1 MTGAGR
7 GVFEARE
14 TDLAGRTGRIETNHG
29 AVETPAY
36 VPVVHP
42 VRQSVPAREL
52 REMGFGMVITNAYIT
67 WKRAR
72 EEASRRGIHALIG
85 FEGAVMTDSGGYQV
99 LEYGDVDVGPAEMAA
114 FEAEIGSDIAVPLDR
129 PTGLGI
135 TRAEAARRVRYTLR
149 ISREA
154 LAGAAGGQIWAG
166 PVQGG
171 RYTDLVTKSAR
182 GLSRAGFAMM
192 ALGSPVEYMESYD
205 YLSLA
210 RMIAAARSSIPWSAP
225 LHLFGAGHPLTIP
238 MAVALG
244 CDTFDSASYMLYA
257 RNGRYIARDGTRQ
270 IGEMS
275 AFPCSCRVCSS
286 HRPAELARLP
296 ETERTAG
303 LAVHNLHAIREEVD
317 ATSQAIR
324 EGRLWEHVMSRARA
338 HPRLYEAARVLAEN
352 PALLAE
358 GTPLFKRRAAF
369 LYDAIDQYRPEV
381 RRYHAMARRFRSR
394 ARRMVVIREDRQ
406 KPGYASGAYAR
417 ARAAF
422 GGCQVCQYSPHLGL
436 IPIELSDVYPAAHHE
451 SADVPYDPA
460 AFPEF
465 GATWDEFVRRNRI
478 TEIIYDR
485 TDAFL
490 EHFASRT
497 RGIRRRDIS
506 KKGKTG

>member
-72 EEASRRGIHALIG
+72 EEASRRGIHDLIG
-85 FEGAVMTDSGGYQV
+85 FDGAVMTDSGGYQV
-99 LEYGDVDVGPAEMAA
+99 LEYGDVDVGPDEMAA
-114 FEAEIGSDIAVPLDR
+114 FEAKIGSDIAVPLDR

-225 LHLFGAGHPLTIP
+225 LHLFGAGHPLTI
-238 MAVALG
+238 
-244 CDTFDSASYMLYA
+244 
-257 RNGRYIARDGTRQ
+257 
-270 IGEMS
+270 
-275 AFPCSCRVCSS
+275 
-286 HRPAELARLP
+286 
-296 ETERTAG
+296 
-303 LAVHNLHAIREEVD
+303 
-317 ATSQAIR
+317 
-324 EGRLWEHVMSRARA
+324 
-338 HPRLYEAARVLAEN
+338 
-352 PALLAE
+352 
-358 GTPLFKRRAAF
+358 
-369 LYDAIDQYRPEV
+369 
-381 RRYHAMARRFRSR
+381 
-394 ARRMVVIREDRQ
+394 
-406 KPGYASGAYAR
+406 
-417 ARAAF
+417 
-422 GGCQVCQYSPHLGL
+422 
-436 IPIELSDVYPAAHHE
+436 
-451 SADVPYDPA
+451 
-460 AFPEF
+460 
-465 GATWDEFVRRNRI
+465 
-478 TEIIYDR
+478 
-485 TDAFL
+485 
-490 EHFASRT
+490 
-497 RGIRRRDIS
+497 
-506 KKGKTG
+506 